1 MASSESKF
9 VNSYF
14 ELIKELRMKF
24 NLSDVDSKEVV
35 CIISD
40 WLSENKFGEEKC
52 GIDQKS

>member
-1 MASSESKF
+1 LEIYRMASSESKF

-35 CIISD
+35 CIVSE
-40 WLSENKFGEEKC
+40 WLSENKLGKD
-52 GIDQKS
+52 G